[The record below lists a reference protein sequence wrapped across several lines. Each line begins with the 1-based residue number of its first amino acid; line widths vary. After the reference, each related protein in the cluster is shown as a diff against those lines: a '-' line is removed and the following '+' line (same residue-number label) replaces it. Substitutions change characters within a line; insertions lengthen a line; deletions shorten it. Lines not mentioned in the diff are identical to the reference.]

1 MKLHLSN
8 PSGLYSFS
16 GYGDGYVE
24 INGQRHTPSLVITP
38 QSLQLE
44 NWSDVSFESLSEDH
58 FSRLVL
64 LKPEMVLLGTGAKLR
79 FPHPRLNR
87 PLVEARIGLD
97 VMDTGAACRTYNI
110 LMAEGRGVLALL
122 LQETLQA

>member
-24 INGQRHTPSLVITP
+24 INGQRHTPGLVITP

-44 NWSDVSFESLSEDH
+44 NWRDVSFESLSEDH

-64 LKPEMVLLGTGAKLR
+64 LKPEMVLLGTGTKLR
-79 FPHPRLNR
+79 FPHLRLSR
-87 PLVEARIGLD
+87 ALVEARIGLD